1 MSKKL
6 VAVIFTVVGL
16 NVLADETDDE
26 AIDVTVPVAEWMSAI
41 ITSNSRK
48 ACLLFDF
55 YVNKNVFRYVN
66 FEMIYRSADDTEIVK
81 KKLLFSVSNDGVAD
95 HVADVF
101 ELSLDYD
108 VSRYQVSLFLKT
120 LSFGLS
126 LCI

>member
-1 MSKKL
+1 MSSCN
-6 VAVIFTVVGL
+6 VVGL
-16 NVLADETDDE
+16 NVLVDETDNE

-41 ITSNSRK
+41 ITTNSRK

-66 FEMIYRSADDTEIVK
+66 FEMIYRSADDTETVK
-81 KKLLFSVSNDGVAD
+81 KKLLFSVSNDRVAD

-108 VSRYQVSLFLKT
+108 IYRYQVSFVIAVSLKT
-120 LSFGLS
+120 LS

>member
-55 YVNKNVFRYVN
+55 YVNKNVFRYVS
-66 FEMIYRSADDTEIVK
+66 FEMIYRSADDAETVE

-95 HVADVF
+95 RVADVF

-108 VSRYQVSLFLKT
+108 VSQYQVSLVVAVSLKA
-120 LSFGLS
+120 LS

>member
-1 MSKKL
+1 ML
-6 VAVIFTVVGL
+6 M
-16 NVLADETDDE
+16 DETDDE
-26 AIDVTVPVAEWMSAI
+26 AVDVTVPVAEWMSAI

-55 YVNKNVFRYVN
+55 YVNKNVFRYVS
-66 FEMIYRSADDTEIVK
+66 FEMIYRSADDAETVE

-95 HVADVF
+95 RVADVF

-108 VSRYQVSLFLKT
+108 VSQYQVSLVVAVSLKT
-120 LSFGLS
+120 LS

>member
-1 MSKKL
+1 MSSCT
-6 VAVIFTVVGL
+6 VAGL
-16 NVLADETDDE
+16 NVLMDETDDE
-26 AIDVTVPVAEWMSAI
+26 AVDVTVPVAEWMSAI

-55 YVNKNVFRYVN
+55 YVNKNVFRYVS
-66 FEMIYRSADDTEIVK
+66 FEMIYRSADDAETVE

-95 HVADVF
+95 RVADVF

-108 VSRYQVSLFLKT
+108 VSQYQVSLVVAVSLKA
-120 LSFGLS
+120 LS